1 MGHIIFSTSIVVVQ
15 LLWSTAQQ
23 VLIYLVT
30 QSNLK
35 GEAEF
40 CKLLIEILEDFLDI
54 VNFLME
60 KTFSPHLFPVSDRG
74 PVNMWERRE
83 RKEKKKGGG
92 EEREGG
98 GNERK
103 KEGRYHHISIVQLSL

>member
-1 MGHIIFSTSIVVVQ
+1 M
-15 LLWSTAQQ
+15 
-23 VLIYLVT
+23 

-40 CKLLIEILEDFLDI
+40 CKLLTEILEDFLDT

-60 KTFSPHLFPVSDRG
+60 RTYSHLCPVSDRG
-74 PVNMWERRE
+74 PVNIWERRE

-92 EEREGG
+92 EERERGERKGG

-103 KEGRYHHISIVQLSL
+103 KEGRYHHMSIVQLSL